1 MADRGGVVLPIALAV
16 ILAGVVGGL
25 SLHAAAPGGEPLRT
39 APDGRRLTLTFSD
52 DFDSLQRVRSND
64 PGGPGTWRTTFGDG
78 SNKSF
83 GSRTLSNNRELQL
96 YVDPELADR
105 QGRPMGLD
113 PFAVHDG
120 TLDLIARRAAPG
132 VQPDVGGFAYTSG
145 MISSQPGFAQLYG
158 YFEAR
163 VKLPAGKGL
172 WPAVWMLPAD
182 LSWPPEIDIME
193 SIGDPR
199 TAYMTIH
206 SAAAKTFGVEVHPTS
221 DGFHTY
227 AVEWDPQQVVFYLDG
242 VETQRAPT
250 PADMHKPMFIVANL
264 AVGGVWAGPPDQS
277 TALPASFSIDYI
289 RGYRF
294 AP

>member
-1 MADRGGVVLPIALAV
+1 MDGRGRTVLPIVGAA
-16 ILAGVVGGL
+16 ILAALVGV
-25 SLHAAAPGGEPLRT
+25 SLHAAFAEGAPLRA
-39 APDGRRLTLTFSD
+39 APDGRPLTLTFSD
-52 DFDSLQRVRSND
+52 EFDTLRRVPSNQ
-64 PGGPGTWRTTFGDG
+64 PASPGTWRTTYGNG
-78 SNKSF
+78 ASKSLD
-83 GSRTLSNNRELQL
+83 SRTLRNNQEMQV
-96 YVDPELADR
+96 YVDPEMTDR
-105 QGRPMGLD
+105 QGRPIGTD

-120 TLDLIARRAAPG
+120 VLDLIAKRADPAL
-132 VQPDVGGFAYTSG
+132 QPEIGGYSYTSG
-145 MISSQPGFAQLYG
+145 LISSQPAFAQLYG

-193 SIGDPR
+193 SIGDPLV
-199 TAYMTIH
+199 AHMTIH
-206 SAAAKTFGVEVHPTS
+206 SGAAKTQGVEVHPTS

-227 AVEWDPQQVVFYLDG
+227 AVEWDPKLVIFYLDG
-242 VETQRAPT
+242 VEMQRSPT

-277 TALPASFSIDYI
+277 TVLPAKFSIDFI
-289 RGYRF
+289 RSYRF